1 MLDKAR
7 EFSVNAHGEQK
18 YGDKPYSFHLDAVV
32 NLLEPYG
39 DDAKVIG
46 YLHDVLEDENV
57 DIRTIES
64 EFGPFISK
72 CVSILTDEPSKNR
85 KERKRKTYAK
95 LAEIKGKE
103 ELALVVCVADRLA
116 NIQACVAG
124 GDAKMSKKLLKMYK
138 SEQLDF
144 YNSVHRDGLCD
155 DLWSK
160 IESALG
166 N

>member
-7 EFSVNAHGEQK
+7 EFSVGAHGEQK
-18 YGDKPYSFHLDAVV
+18 YGDKPYGFHLDAVV

-39 DDAKVIG
+39 DDAKTIA
-46 YLHDVLEDENV
+46 YLHDVLEDTDV
-57 DIRTIES
+57 DIRTIEK
-64 EFGPFISK
+64 EFGRFIGK
-72 CVSILTDEPSKNR
+72 CVSILTDEPGKNR
-85 KERKRKTYAK
+85 RERKRKTYAK
-95 LAEIKGKE
+95 LGGIKGEE

-116 NIQACVAG
+116 NIQACIAG
-124 GDAKMSKKLLKMYK
+124 GNAKFLKMYE

-166 N
+166 K